1 MWIISNL
8 QRSRENQRTLE
19 RKTKLL
25 DDLKSKTI
33 TKDDY
38 DIAIRE
44 IELEEEVKA
53 HQASKVTPWSVATGF
68 AVNSIKSM
76 TNAILRPAWIQ
87 VFWKNE
93 KK

>member
-1 MWIISNL
+1 MWIISDL
-8 QRSRENQRTLE
+8 QRSRETQRILE

-25 DDLKSKTI
+25 DDLKSRTI

-44 IELEEEVKA
+44 MELEEQIKA
-53 HQASKVTPWSVATGF
+53 HQASKVTPWSVAEGF

-76 TNAILRPAWIQ
+76 TNAILRSAWIQ
-87 VFWKNE
+87 VFWKND